1 MNREIRDS
9 KPLKVVHLNASSA
22 GGAFVAAQRL
32 SVALDQLPGV
42 DSEHWVFEGGEGDF
56 HLWASNW
63 FKRKWAFGLH
73 ALEKLDFLR
82 FERDKSVRFAFSHGK
97 TGVNVSAWE
106 VVSDADV
113 IHLHWI
119 NKGFVS
125 LAGLEALMRLNKKVV
140 WTCHDMW
147 PFTGGCYHPRGC
159 DHFQAGC
166 GNCHYL
172 KSPADGDLSRRVFSA
187 KQRMY
192 QSHGGHLQFVTPSQW
207 LKDQALKSGA
217 PTIEQRDGIA
227 VIPNPIDTDYFYPV
241 RIEGSGEEGAGK
253 EGLMKEGAG
262 KDIEQG
268 EFVLGVIERDDKAV
282 SKTFTLMFA
291 AANLGNAAKGF
302 AEFRVICNSLYEMGF
317 THLHALVVGEN
328 RLGDLGLKCTFTE
341 LGFVADAQR
350 MRDAYWQADVYVT
363 TSHEENLPTT
373 IMESLS
379 CGIPVAAFAVG
390 GIPEMIESIDGRN
403 TGWLAPKM
411 DTQTLIDGIADYF
424 NGNAE
429 MRSEISSR
437 CRLFAIEKYAAA
449 GVAKKYLEVYSF

>member
-42 DSEHWVFEGGEGDF
+42 ESEHWVFEGGEGDF

-63 FKRKWAFGLH
+63 FKSKWAFGLH
-73 ALEKLDFLR
+73 ALEKLDFVR

-97 TGVNVSAWE
+97 TGVNVSVWKAIAE
-106 VVSDADV
+106 ADV
-113 IHLHWI
+113 VHLHWV

-125 LAGLEALMRLNKKVV
+125 LVGLEALMRLNKKVV

-172 KSPADGDLSRRVFSA
+172 KSPADGDLSRHVFSA
-187 KQRMY
+187 KQSMY

-227 VIPNPIDTDYFYPV
+227 VIPNPIDTDYFYPAKQDSV
-241 RIEGSGEEGAGK
+241 ELKGGIGAV
-253 EGLMKEGAG
+253 EL
-262 KDIEQG
+262 QG
-268 EFVLGVIERDDKAV
+268 ESERPFV
-282 SKTFTLMFA
+282 LMFA

-328 RLGDLGLKCTFTE
+328 RLGGLGLKCTFTE

-379 CGIPVAAFAVG
+379 CGVPVAAFAVG
-390 GIPEMIESIDGRN
+390 GIPEMIESTDGRN

-411 DTQTLIDGIADYF
+411 DTQTLIDGIADYINESF
-424 NGNAE
+424 E
-429 MRSEISSR
+429 IRSEISSR
-437 CRLFAIEKYAAA
+437 CRSFAIERYAAS
-449 GVAKKYLEVYSF
+449 GVAKKYLEVYSN